1 MARLVF
7 AFVIGLL
14 LTQSANAQNTKP
26 LTTEELA
33 SHTIYRRAVER
44 QSQESDA
51 EFASHH
57 LWSPYQRN
65 LTPTTGPCCTSSTP
79 FFPNR
84 PFSLK
89 STASAR

>member
-57 LWSPYQRN
+57 LWSPTSGTSRPPPARVAHRQRHFSR
-65 LTPTTGPCCTSSTP
+65 TGHSH
-79 FFPNR
+79 
-84 PFSLK
+84 
-89 STASAR
+89 

>member
-44 QSQESDA
+44 SK
-51 EFASHH
+51 FV
-57 LWSPYQRN
+57 L
-65 LTPTTGPCCTSSTP
+65 
-79 FFPNR
+79 F
-84 PFSLK
+84 
-89 STASAR
+89 